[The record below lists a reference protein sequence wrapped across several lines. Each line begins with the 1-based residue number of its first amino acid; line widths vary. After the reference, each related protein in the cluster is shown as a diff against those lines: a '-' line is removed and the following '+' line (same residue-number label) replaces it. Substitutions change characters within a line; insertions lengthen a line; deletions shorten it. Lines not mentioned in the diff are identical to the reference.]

1 MQNNSRNK
9 KNNKNN
15 KNKPYRAQNMYNNKN
30 ASSKKIKVAN
40 LSVHNLET
48 PAEPE
53 TGFISVGVYTA
64 LGALP
69 VENAVVTIYIIND
82 EGEEEA
88 IYHLITDENGR
99 VPDIELPVI
108 YNSDDPLE
116 SREFYFSTYNMRI
129 QAENYNTFN
138 VQQLRVF
145 PGITTDYN
153 VNLVPVL
160 PGAPNGIKEYNVI
173 IPPSPIDKS
182 NE

>member
-9 KNNKNN
+9 KNNRN
-15 KNKPYRAQNMYNNKN
+15 KLYRAQNMYNNKR
-30 ASSKKIKVAN
+30 ASPKKVKAVN
-40 LSVHNLET
+40 LPTNNLET
-48 PAEPE
+48 PTEPE
-53 TGFISVGVYTA
+53 TGYIAVGVYTA

-69 VENAVVTIYIIND
+69 VQNAVVTVYIIND

-99 VPDIELPVI
+99 VPDIELPAI
-108 YNSDDPLE
+108 YDADNPLE
-116 SREFYFSTYNMRI
+116 SSEFYFSTYNMRV

-145 PGITTDYN
+145 PGITTDYSI
-153 VNLVPVL
+153 NLVPIL
-160 PGAPNGIKEYNVI
+160 PGAPNGLKEYNVI

-182 NE
+182 ND